1 MAWQAN
7 VEERTRTTT
16 IKWNPPFNVA
26 MSIVS
31 AAAKRLKMGAHVAA
45 CVAMRAVGTGIEG
58 EHGGQERDQDD

>member
-1 MAWQAN
+1 MQCEPSGLAWQAN
-7 VEERTRTTT
+7 VEERTRTTI

-45 CVAMRAVGTGIEG
+45 
-58 EHGGQERDQDD
+58 